1 MQARNSMGGKSL
13 GAGSLMLST
22 LASCE
27 NLKDV
32 RKRSSSKNRNSH
44 LKTPISQSQLQHMSS
59 SSRKTGSTSK
69 NRGSIVVPDSRA
81 TKDTR
86 PLRDKHWQTE
96 QVKNLIDFLR
106 EHNYPN
112 RELTSKSFPLS
123 ASEFRCLFN
132 FLYGILSPGY
142 VLPQKFESELTSLL
156 KGLDYPGVISKSTF
170 VTIGSLHS
178 WPSILGVIV
187 FIKEM
192 VVYYLERKSQ
202 SFFVKVD
209 EKRSGIRR
217 YGNDF
222 EQEIK
227 ELESKLLDHLDLNPQ
242 DLQTETNHLDSLRQK
257 KELMAKDREYF
268 MDYKAKYIDYTE
280 KKANELQNMKKKN
293 ETLLEEIKT
302 LEQTIELNKN
312 DSGAE
317 ELTPE
322 NHKARFDSLEE
333 IYSNINNEIR
343 ITDEDICVLEIQIS
357 KLKVKSDVVIREFN
371 TYIEELEEFSLPKI
385 SDIEDF
391 DEEYHS
397 NLLVALSSKKKKLR
411 QIQDEVET
419 DLSSINTI
427 KLEVGL
433 QKEELNNLMK
443 ELELQKME
451 FQNIER
457 NMKEEEINLDSKIL
471 SLKDK
476 CYNLDQKNHSPQI
489 RSLIDKFNKLEGIRD
504 QKREK
509 LDERKQEIEEFLES
523 AMEIS
528 CSYVEKMTQMN
539 TMDMDKKI
547 ESLKSSLGNDEK
559 LLRKMNKHI
568 QFLKDREKFKN

>member
-1 MQARNSMGGKSL
+1 MKTVRNPKIWKVNSILNFILIPTISL
-13 GAGSLMLST
+13 WMVKVTLS
-22 LASCE
+22 
-27 NLKDV
+27 
-32 RKRSSSKNRNSH
+32 KRS
-44 LKTPISQSQLQHMSS
+44 
-59 SSRKTGSTSK
+59 
-69 NRGSIVVPDSRA
+69 
-81 TKDTR
+81 
-86 PLRDKHWQTE
+86 
-96 QVKNLIDFLR
+96 
-106 EHNYPN
+106 
-112 RELTSKSFPLS
+112 
-123 ASEFRCLFN
+123 
-132 FLYGILSPGY
+132 
-142 VLPQKFESELTSLL
+142 
-156 KGLDYPGVISKSTF
+156 
-170 VTIGSLHS
+170 
-178 WPSILGVIV
+178 
-187 FIKEM
+187 
-192 VVYYLERKSQ
+192 
-202 SFFVKVD
+202 
-209 EKRSGIRR
+209 
-217 YGNDF
+217 
-222 EQEIK
+222 K
-227 ELESKLLDHLDLNPQ
+227 ELESKLLDRLDLNPQ
-242 DLQTETNHLDSLRQK
+242 NLQSLIKKRDQLKETFDSIKAETNHLDSLRQK

-317 ELTPE
+317 ELTTE

-357 KLKVKSDVVIREFN
+357 KLKFKSDVVIREFN

-391 DEEYHS
+391 DKEYHS
-397 NLLVALSSKKKKLR
+397 NLLVALSSKKKELR

-427 KLEVGL
+427 KLEVEL

-528 CSYVEKMTQMN
+528 CSYV
-539 TMDMDKKI
+539 
-547 ESLKSSLGNDEK
+547 
-559 LLRKMNKHI
+559 
-568 QFLKDREKFKN
+568 

>member
-1 MQARNSMGGKSL
+1 MQARNSVGGKSL
-13 GAGSLMLST
+13 GAGSLMRSS

-86 PLRDKHWQTE
+86 PLRDKALANGT
-96 QVKNLIDFLR
+96 K
-106 EHNYPN
+106 
-112 RELTSKSFPLS
+112 LTSKSFPLS

-209 EKRSGIRR
+209 ENGQESEDMESKLYFEFYINTYNKFMDGQS
-217 YGNDF
+217 DF

-227 ELESKLLDHLDLNPQ
+227 ELESKLLDRLDLNPQ
-242 DLQTETNHLDSLRQK
+242 NLQSLIKKRDQLKETFDSIKAETNHLDSLRQK

-357 KLKVKSDVVIREFN
+357 KLKFKSDVVIREFN

-397 NLLVALSSKKKKLR
+397 NLLVALSSKKKELR

-528 CSYVEKMTQMN
+528 CSYVEK
-539 TMDMDKKI
+539 
-547 ESLKSSLGNDEK
+547 
-559 LLRKMNKHI
+559 
-568 QFLKDREKFKN
+568 

>member
-1 MQARNSMGGKSL
+1 MQARNSVGGKSL
-13 GAGSLMLST
+13 GAGSLMRSS

-209 EKRSGIRR
+209 ENGQESEDMESKLYFEFYINTYNKFMDGQS
-217 YGNDF
+217 DF

-227 ELESKLLDHLDLNPQ
+227 RTGVQTIGSPRFESSKLTKSN
-242 DLQTETNHLDSLRQK
+242 K
-257 KELMAKDREYF
+257 K
-268 MDYKAKYIDYTE
+268 T
-280 KKANELQNMKKKN
+280 
-293 ETLLEEIKT
+293 
-302 LEQTIELNKN
+302 
-312 DSGAE
+312 
-317 ELTPE
+317 
-322 NHKARFDSLEE
+322 
-333 IYSNINNEIR
+333 
-343 ITDEDICVLEIQIS
+343 
-357 KLKVKSDVVIREFN
+357 
-371 TYIEELEEFSLPKI
+371 
-385 SDIEDF
+385 
-391 DEEYHS
+391 
-397 NLLVALSSKKKKLR
+397 
-411 QIQDEVET
+411 
-419 DLSSINTI
+419 
-427 KLEVGL
+427 
-433 QKEELNNLMK
+433 
-443 ELELQKME
+443 
-451 FQNIER
+451 
-457 NMKEEEINLDSKIL
+457 
-471 SLKDK
+471 
-476 CYNLDQKNHSPQI
+476 
-489 RSLIDKFNKLEGIRD
+489 
-504 QKREK
+504 
-509 LDERKQEIEEFLES
+509 
-523 AMEIS
+523 
-528 CSYVEKMTQMN
+528 
-539 TMDMDKKI
+539 
-547 ESLKSSLGNDEK
+547 
-559 LLRKMNKHI
+559 
-568 QFLKDREKFKN
+568 